1 VKGSTAHTL
10 TLHDNKSHIGDPKVK
25 VYIET
30 LGCALNKG
38 DSILMANLLRRSGFE
53 LVNNYSE
60 ADVVIVNTCIVRKE
74 SEEKSAKAIRKYV
87 SLGKKVVVAGC
98 MAGALPA
105 HVLRGSNNVVL
116 VPPDSITAIVDAIKA
131 IPGSIVKSDKY
142 VKFDLLDEVIIDGPT
157 AIIPIAEGCL
167 DNCSFCIVKLARPH
181 LKSMK
186 PEKVVS
192 IIRALVKQGVKEI
205 ELTAQDLAV
214 YGYDI
219 AGKYLLPDLLE
230 EILSIEG
237 DYRIRLGQLN
247 PRHLYNY
254 IDRIVDLLKD
264 PRIYKHLHI
273 PLQSASNKV
282 LEVMNRQHDVE
293 LFREVLQQVKSR
305 IEGVQIAT
313 DVIVGHPGEGEE
325 EFLETVKFLVNEL
338 VDRVH
343 IARYS
348 PRPLTRAA
356 GLPQIPDEV
365 KKVRSRI
372 AEEVYELI
380 GLNVHLDYVGAKAHV
395 IITEVGLRQNTCVG
409 RLFNYKPVV
418 LGCPDTAKYLGR
430 EAVVRI
436 TDATYYDLRGEILE
450 LI

>member
-1 VKGSTAHTL
+1 M
-10 TLHDNKSHIGDPKVK
+10 K

-74 SEEKSAKAIRKYV
+74 SEEKSAKTIRKYV
-87 SLGKKVVVAGC
+87 SLGKKVIVVGC

-105 HVLRGSNNVVL
+105 HVLRVSNKVVL
-116 VPPDSITAIVDAIKA
+116 VPPDSITAIVNAIKA
-131 IPGSIVKSDKY
+131 TPGSIVKSDEY
-142 VKFDLLDEVIIDGPT
+142 LKFELIDEVIIDGPIAT
-157 AIIPIAEGCL
+157 IPIAEGCL
-167 DNCSFCIVKLARPH
+167 DDCSFCIVKLARPH
-181 LKSMK
+181 LRSMK

-192 IIRALVKQGVKEI
+192 IIRALVKRGIKEV

-254 IDRIVDLLKD
+254 IDRIVDLLRD

-273 PLQSASNKV
+273 PLQSANNKV
-282 LEVMNRQHDVE
+282 LEVMNRQHTVDIFKEILKKV
-293 LFREVLQQVKSR
+293 RGK

-313 DVIVGHPGEGEE
+313 DIIVGHPGEGEE
-325 EFLETVKFLVNEL
+325 EFLETVEFLINEFI
-338 VDRVH
+338 DRVH

-356 GLPQIPDEV
+356 SLPQVSDDV
-365 KKVRSRI
+365 KKVRSTI
-372 AEEVYELI
+372 IEEVYELI
-380 GLNVHLDYVGAKAHV
+380 GLNTHLDYVGAKAHI
-395 IITEVGLRQNTCVG
+395 IITEAGLHEGTCIG
-409 RLFNYKPVV
+409 RLYNYKPVV
-418 LGCPDTAKYLGR
+418 VRCHKPSDYLGR
-430 EAVVRI
+430 EAIVRI
-436 TDATYYDLRGEILE
+436 LDATYYDLRGEILE
-450 LI
+450 TMQ

>member
-1 VKGSTAHTL
+1 
-10 TLHDNKSHIGDPKVK
+10 VK

-38 DSILMANLLRRSGFE
+38 DSILFANLLRKSGFE

-60 ADVVIVNTCIVRKE
+60 ADIVIINTCIVRKE
-74 SEEKSAKAIRKYV
+74 SEEKSAKAVRKYA
-87 SLGKKVVVAGC
+87 SLGKKVIVAGC

-105 HVLRGSNNVVL
+105 HVLRVSNNVVL

-131 IPGSIVKSDKY
+131 TPGSIVKSNKY
-142 VKFDLLDEVIIDGPT
+142 MKFELIDEVIIDGPIAT
-157 AIIPIAEGCL
+157 IPIAEGCL
-167 DNCSFCIVKLARPH
+167 DDCSFCIVKLARPH

-192 IIRALVKQGVKEI
+192 IIRALVKRGIREV

-254 IDRIVDLLKD
+254 IDRIVDLLRD
-264 PRIYKHLHI
+264 PRLYKHLHI
-273 PLQSASNKV
+273 PLQSANNKV
-282 LEVMNRQHDVE
+282 LEAMNRQHTVDIFKE
-293 LFREVLQQVKSR
+293 ILKKVKGK

-313 DVIVGHPGEGEE
+313 DIIVGHPGEGEE
-325 EFLETVKFLVNEL
+325 EFLETVKFLLNESI
-338 VDRVH
+338 DRVH
-343 IARYS
+343 VARYS
-348 PRPLTRAA
+348 PRPLTKAA
-356 GLPQIPDEV
+356 SLPQISDDI
-365 KKVRSRI
+365 KKVRSTI
-372 AEEVYELI
+372 IEEVYELI
-380 GLNVHLDYVGAKAHV
+380 GLNSHLDYLGAKAHV
-395 IITEVGLRQNTCVG
+395 IITEAGLHEGTCVG
-409 RLFNYKPVV
+409 RLYNYKPVV
-418 LGCPDTAKYLGR
+418 IRCHKPGDYLGR
-430 EAVVRI
+430 EAIVRI
-436 TDATYYDLRGEILE
+436 LDATYYDLRGEILE
-450 LI
+450 TMQ